1 MYETYLWLFSPSKS
15 KPFPKVAAIMGSNFC
30 NTQKSKTLKSQYSS
44 HDLYYKKMYKQ
55 WKKQYWNFSSE
66 GDGPLV
72 VLSPKLQDW

>member
-1 MYETYLWLFSPSKS
+1 MLL

-66 GDGPLV
+66 GDGPLLKNV
-72 VLSPKLQDW
+72 FYRKNEIPFS